1 MAIEEW
7 WHDARP
13 AITRTGKNDR
23 FLRRR
28 LGGIA
33 ILLAAVGAMLWNQG
47 SDGGLVRALGG
58 VTNAE
63 LATEAARH
71 PGPPGLRGAPGPAGA
86 LPAITWEAGR
96 PVDFD
101 RSGPVPGSESYVCT
115 LSKVA
120 LTHRAKTTDQ
130 SCELTPAAKRGEPW
144 QIAVNGAVCG
154 VMCFAIGF
162 AR

>member
-1 MAIEEW
+1 VAIEEW

-23 FLRRR
+23 YPTRW
-28 LGGIA
+28 LGGFT
-33 ILLAAVGAMLWNQG
+33 ILLAAVGAVVWNQH
-47 SDGGLVRALGG
+47 SDGGLIRALGG

-63 LATEAARH
+63 LEAAKHPRP
-71 PGPPGLRGAPGPAGA
+71 PGPRDAPGPARA
-86 LPAITWEAGR
+86 LPALSWEAGR

-101 RSGPVPGSESYVCT
+101 KSGPVPGSEPYVCT

-120 LTHRAKTTDQ
+120 LTHRAKTADQ
-130 SCELTPAAKRGEPW
+130 SCELTPAAKRGDPW
-144 QIAVNGAVCG
+144 QISVNRAVCG

-162 AR
+162 AQ